1 MIGRSPDIEGT
12 RSVAEIH
19 CEDALEPGMIGR
31 SPDIEGTR
39 SVTEIHCGIVVGNK
53 EENNM
58 TDNYN
63 DDYREVIPEEE
74 KTETD
79 VSETQDNEK
88 NNGNT
93 QVADTAKEN
102 STEKKSEDKKDS
114 SEYEDVCFICRR
126 PESKA
131 GRMFKLP
138 NHICICDDCMHKT
151 METVSQFDY
160 QGMLN
165 NPNDFN
171 QFNGQNGF
179 PNISFVNLADLQG
192 DGGIPNKQKLKKK
205 KKAEGPKPVFNIKDI
220 PAPHKIKA
228 SLDE

>member
-63 DDYREVIPEEE
+63 DDYREVIPKEE

-102 STEKKSEDKKDS
+102 STEKKSE
-114 SEYEDVCFICRR
+114 RW
-126 PESKA
+126 
-131 GRMFKLP
+131 
-138 NHICICDDCMHKT
+138 H
-151 METVSQFDY
+151 Q
-160 QGMLN
+160 Q
-165 NPNDFN
+165 
-171 QFNGQNGF
+171 
-179 PNISFVNLADLQG
+179 
-192 DGGIPNKQKLKKK
+192 
-205 KKAEGPKPVFNIKDI
+205 
-220 PAPHKIKA
+220 
-228 SLDE
+228 

>member
-1 MIGRSPDIEGT
+1 
-12 RSVAEIH
+12 
-19 CEDALEPGMIGR
+19 MIGR

-63 DDYREVIPEEE
+63 DDYREVIPKEE

-131 GRMFKLP
+131 GRMSAAQPYL
-138 NHICICDDCMHKT
+138 H
-151 METVSQFDY
+151 
-160 QGMLN
+160 LR
-165 NPNDFN
+165 
-171 QFNGQNGF
+171 
-179 PNISFVNLADLQG
+179 
-192 DGGIPNKQKLKKK
+192 
-205 KKAEGPKPVFNIKDI
+205 
-220 PAPHKIKA
+220 
-228 SLDE
+228 

>member
-1 MIGRSPDIEGT
+1 
-12 RSVAEIH
+12 
-19 CEDALEPGMIGR
+19 
-31 SPDIEGTR
+31 
-39 SVTEIHCGIVVGNK
+39 
-53 EENNM
+53 M

-74 KTETD
+74 KTETN

-131 GRMFKLP
+131 GPMITMPGGMCLC
-138 NHICICDDCMHKT
+138 HDCMQKAFDSV
-151 METVSQFDY
+151 MKNGMDLSQ
-160 QGMLN
+160 
-165 NPNDFN
+165 
-171 QFNGQNGF
+171 
-179 PNISFVNLADLQG
+179 
-192 DGGIPNKQKLKKK
+192 IPNMPYMNLNFNDLSQMPP
-205 KKAEGPKPVFNIKDI
+205 KAEIPKKTE
-220 PAPHKIKA
+220 A
-228 SLDE
+228 